1 MLGIKQINRCDIF
14 IALNV
19 LYSMQG
25 VLYPNGVINQI
36 LQLVI
41 IIWGLLVFSKYLF
54 SSLCRIRLLKATTAL
69 VLMYCLYG
77 GILIL
82 FGNPLITNIPSA
94 PSRYIYLQVS
104 LRSLLNIY
112 VFYHYASIGI
122 LSASRIRIYA
132 LLLLLSMI
140 PRYYYNQAQIMY
152 MSNRDE
158 VTNNMGYTFLAILP
172 SLFFFYKEPLLQYVL
187 LSTTM
192 FFMIMAMKRGAIA
205 IGSLVIVLLVCY
217 NIFSKKNKHKFWT
230 ILLTIF
236 LIFGAVFV
244 VLNLLSENGYFLSR
258 IEQTLDGDSSGRDE
272 IYGQLWQKIRN
283 EQSVI
288 YMLFGRGADSTWAL
302 AGNYAHQDWLET
314 LCNNGLVGCLLLL
327 SFFVS
332 LFQDAFYSRKV
343 FMKNFFMS
351 YIVLLIIIFC
361 QTMFSMSIQ
370 ALDISLSA
378 VLGYFTFWKGRSHDE
393 IVREEL
399 V

>member
-172 SLFFFYKEPLLQYVL
+172 SLFFFYKKPLLQYVL

-205 IGSLVIVLLVCY
+205 IGSLVIVLLVCC

-361 QTMFSMSIQ
+361 KTMFSMSIQ
-370 ALDISLSA
+370 SLDISLSA